1 MESSPIVPS
10 VSLVLF
16 QAVSAI
22 GQASAAVL
30 ARELNSLKIPATWV
44 ISESQQAKI
53 LANKRLTSAI
63 DELAL
68 EVTARTPQRLRT
80 DLSNSQLAVQAVS
93 GHEVTTVVGDPQQ
106 LRSRAALLADLG
118 IGAVLSHLQASQ
130 TPTRQTKP
138 PRPLPCGLWQ
148 LDSSVSI
155 PQPRRL
161 WSLLAGRRV
170 TTQQLQ
176 AAAPQQV
183 VAIDLSSMSGRDLSS
198 CGQLFREIADAVQ
211 RQQLRVATICELANQ
226 LASKNEI
233 KPQRSILR
241 AA

>member
-10 VSLVLF
+10 VSLVLY
-16 QAVSAI
+16 QAVSAT

-30 ARELNSLKIPATWV
+30 ARELNSLEIPATWV
-44 ISESQQAKI
+44 ISEPQQAKI
-53 LANKRLTSAI
+53 LADKRLVSAM

-80 DLSNSQLAVQAVS
+80 DLSNSQAAVQAVS
-93 GHEVTTVVGDPQQ
+93 GHEVSTVVGDPQQ

-118 IGAVLSHLQASQ
+118 IGAVLSNSTTSQ
-130 TPTRQTKP
+130 IKP

-155 PQPRRL
+155 PRPRRL

-170 TTQQLQ
+170 TAQQLQ

-183 VAIDLSSMSGRDLSS
+183 VAIDLSSMSGRDLSG
-198 CGQLFREIADAVQ
+198 CGQLLREIADAVQ
-211 RQQLRVATICELANQ
+211 GQQLRVATIRELGSQ

>member
-10 VSLVLF
+10 VSLVLY
-16 QAVSAI
+16 QAVSAS
-22 GQASAAVL
+22 GQASAAIL
-30 ARELNSLKIPATWV
+30 ARELNRLEIPATWV
-44 ISESQQAKI
+44 ISEPQQAKI
-53 LANKRLTSAI
+53 LADKRLVSAT

-80 DLSNSQLAVQAVS
+80 DLSNSQGAVQAVS
-93 GHEVTTVVGDPQQ
+93 GHEVSTVVGDSQQ

-118 IGAVLSHLQASQ
+118 IGAVLSHFRASQ
-130 TPTRQTKP
+130 TPTSQIKP

-148 LDSSVSI
+148 LDASVSI

-170 TTQQLQ
+170 TAQQLL

-183 VAIDLSSMSGRDLSS
+183 VAIDVSGMSGRDQSG

-211 RQQLRVATICELANQ
+211 NQKLRVTTIRELATQ